1 MNGLERVLALGTSE
15 QIDALLAEV
24 AAEPERR
31 RQESRR
37 TWTAIML
44 ARDLDVCRALLQGE
58 HVQRHRL
65 DAKWLHLLERW
76 PERAA

>member
-1 MNGLERVLALGTSE
+1 MLALGTSE
-15 QIDALLAEV
+15 QIDALMADVEAER
-24 AAEPERR
+24 ERR

-44 ARDLDVCRALLQGE
+44 AKDLDTCKALLQGE
-58 HVQRHRL
+58 HVPRHRL

>member
-1 MNGLERVLALGTSE
+1 MNLERVLAMGTPDQLNELG
-15 QIDALLAEV
+15 
-24 AAEPERR
+24 AAITREPERR

-44 ARDLDVCRALLQGE
+44 AKDLDACRALLQGE

-65 DAKWLHLLERW
+65 DEKWLHLLERW